1 MNTDQCQYDDESRE
15 TLDEVIVESQS
26 APSSIA
32 YFNDDLKQMQL
43 WIPHDLH
50 DRAEFMSYLIR
61 NGAVPSFLLEGF
73 NCFEYLS
80 GCGYLKTITT
90 GLHSVTYPTFD
101 LKLNLTWMTKADR
114 NLWKRVKADKKPK
127 GVNNRVFSSERV
139 LKSRDPLCNLPVFNN
154 KFTVELMEELMVA
167 RLSFHQVVQYL
178 ERGNDSPELRESIS
192 RNLKDY
198 IEGLRCFEI
207 RDGWL
212 ANKADWFDLKDLELE
227 GIDLIGVCGVV
238 EKERRK
244 LMECIRSGSEDRTV
258 RDRRFLEGELNDR
271 VHQFN
276 VKKITALENDLKLSR
291 EAVEERD
298 LTIAQLR
305 RQLSDMKHPEESD
318 NGSREDVERLNAVVS
333 KMEKEMT
340 KLRIERSEL
349 EKENFELRTQG
360 YGQNVSA
367 ASISTASSVVRHPG
381 DFHEI
386 SDANPRG
393 VIQHIRDSKGIDVT
407 DPATQLILSS
417 VYKTCESMLVKLS
430 VDIYSSDSRFAL
442 ELIQNGDDN
451 QYEPSLVPSVH
462 IACTPGY
469 VWVTNNERGFT
480 MDNVRAIC
488 DVGGSTKTGSQLIG
502 HKGVGFKAVFKVSD
516 RPHIFSKG
524 YRFKFD
530 ARKKIGHI
538 VPQWID
544 DGMSLPRPLDERVTT
559 FYLPLKEDHDFD
571 SAELIDGVDFVPLF
585 LRKLREIRVSV
596 IDAEGRERL
605 KVVTVE
611 QLEDNRRRLTVETY
625 DVSSVCSGK
634 TEHTFKI
641 FSADVDIPLSL
652 RHEGGRRG
660 DKTQI
665 VLAFP
670 DGPARPW
677 PTFTFLP
684 VQSVGFKMIV
694 QTDMELVT
702 SRQEVHKG
710 HPWNKWLRDQIAPL
724 FLRALQEDE
733 DVRSRLPDL
742 LPTPQEVTD
751 GFWSVVAN
759 QMRRMASDL
768 ECIKSESGNWC
779 KPSQILL
786 RSEAYPRLVDNDSLR
801 QMTGY
806 EFPYPEMYDREY
818 LSQLLHC
825 QTFQAEHFFSFLENF
840 SLEDKSIDWFVEAF
854 SFLQH
859 HMVEVDKMDKAILS
873 HIKMF
878 PIRRGD
884 GHQLKSLSEGEILR
898 DVPSDVLRY
907 HLGDFIQILH
917 PTLVNDRTR
926 VFLEK
931 CNVHSADSRKI
942 SDIILLR
949 HSLHDVDFD
958 RVCEAETVME
968 HLRFICDH
976 IKEIGGNV
984 RVLRDTLWMPCQ
996 EGKMCRGEELYHTD
1010 RDLQRI
1016 FKGERVQYLY
1026 GEKREDR
1033 EWMDFMTMMG
1043 VSVVPKVKHIAG
1055 RGYEVSP
1062 ELVSCLADKD
1072 SGALE
1077 YIDKHFSHYNA
1088 AEANVVIRH
1097 VNEHVRLRTTSN
1109 VYECIS
1115 ATYDHPK
1122 LQSFSPYLPCLNL
1135 EVLTH
1140 PSLLKGLAPVREI
1153 DGYVLDRIN
1162 DQLKRSNVPE
1172 DKRQEVWNDYY
1183 TLCEQFNH
1191 PCEDVYIDGS
1201 HLRLSKVIWDGDDEV
1216 MKALQLAK
1224 LADRYPKLE
1233 NYFTQVVKVKT
1244 TPSFHTCYMGIL
1256 NIVWSDHDE
1265 RIFRPKEEIPPMLPV
1280 IQKIYRI
1287 LNDISD
1293 DQGKSTLWILSYRCI
1308 FFSPRLCK
1316 DKLVYAVPGTVDD
1329 KLVDIYYGRDGK
1341 RYFPLNMVHPLLSEF
1356 PELLKLHDI
1365 PRISERN
1372 VSRPLPSTK
1381 PYESTSLTL
1390 RLRSSARFILKVS
1403 GRVLTKEEKER
1414 LEDIA
1419 DRTRVEYSLGEG
1431 LTRRVRADHYVDGER
1446 GVLMIDKKRENS
1458 KIEDLARLLIPEIV
1472 GGEEGISFTDG
1483 ILREFM
1489 EQEKMKERRPVI
1501 EVVHMEDQYTL
1512 LKEAGDLVITLP
1524 TRKNPSAPVKVDGT
1538 RDDGG
1543 RHIQKVKYRMDVTL
1557 RNLRLIQMNDSPD
1570 EYVHYSGEK
1579 EADMHTPSGGRH
1591 IQETDDLSNDTYV
1604 GYVREDDSNMQAE
1617 WMDYEGEDPVQMDDD
1632 TPSFKSYAG
1641 MRHRLKQLERLP
1653 HDDLYHSLSPSNEA
1667 APPSTTV
1674 ESAAPSDRGAALPQI
1689 ESDFADLLGKMGEC
1703 YAYRTLLQVCRG
1715 KSVEFDEYNWVS
1727 RYSTRFFPEKRR
1739 ETCDDGLGY
1748 DLFIDD
1754 MEGVFNGKPSK
1765 FLFEVKGHVTDHVT
1779 AFRMSKNEWRR
1790 AETSLETSHE
1800 VHVIMGVVV
1809 HPVPRIVYT
1818 LVNVSGQD
1826 VTREADGWLISGF
1839 KKGGTRMEELM
1850 RGRRE
1855 EEKGGASKKEQVHAE
1870 VKETR
1875 AEIPVEEKKERVQT
1889 KKEKPA
1895 KREQKIQAGK
1905 IEETR
1910 EKVVPAQKKKKY
1922 DKKVQSETKGV
1933 QGKK

>member
-1 MNTDQCQYDDESRE
+1 MVVWAPLKVAEPTSVLVNKCLNDGIGSATGTSLARASR
-15 TLDEVIVESQS
+15 Q
-26 APSSIA
+26 PSS
-32 YFNDDLKQMQL
+32 
-43 WIPHDLH
+43 
-50 DRAEFMSYLIR
+50 
-61 NGAVPSFLLEGF
+61 
-73 NCFEYLS
+73 
-80 GCGYLKTITT
+80 GY
-90 GLHSVTYPTFD
+90 
-101 LKLNLTWMTKADR
+101 
-114 NLWKRVKADKKPK
+114 
-127 GVNNRVFSSERV
+127 
-139 LKSRDPLCNLPVFNN
+139 
-154 KFTVELMEELMVA
+154 
-167 RLSFHQVVQYL
+167 
-178 ERGNDSPELRESIS
+178 
-192 RNLKDY
+192 
-198 IEGLRCFEI
+198 
-207 RDGWL
+207 
-212 ANKADWFDLKDLELE
+212 
-227 GIDLIGVCGVV
+227 
-238 EKERRK
+238 
-244 LMECIRSGSEDRTV
+244 
-258 RDRRFLEGELNDR
+258 
-271 VHQFN
+271 
-276 VKKITALENDLKLSR
+276 
-291 EAVEERD
+291 
-298 LTIAQLR
+298 
-305 RQLSDMKHPEESD
+305 
-318 NGSREDVERLNAVVS
+318 
-333 KMEKEMT
+333 
-340 KLRIERSEL
+340 
-349 EKENFELRTQG
+349 
-360 YGQNVSA
+360 
-367 ASISTASSVVRHPG
+367 
-381 DFHEI
+381 
-386 SDANPRG
+386 
-393 VIQHIRDSKGIDVT
+393 
-407 DPATQLILSS
+407 
-417 VYKTCESMLVKLS
+417 
-430 VDIYSSDSRFAL
+430 
-442 ELIQNGDDN
+442 
-451 QYEPSLVPSVH
+451 
-462 IACTPGY
+462 
-469 VWVTNNERGFT
+469 
-480 MDNVRAIC
+480 
-488 DVGGSTKTGSQLIG
+488 
-502 HKGVGFKAVFKVSD
+502 
-516 RPHIFSKG
+516 
-524 YRFKFD
+524 
-530 ARKKIGHI
+530 
-538 VPQWID
+538 
-544 DGMSLPRPLDERVTT
+544 
-559 FYLPLKEDHDFD
+559 
-571 SAELIDGVDFVPLF
+571 
-585 LRKLREIRVSV
+585 
-596 IDAEGRERL
+596 
-605 KVVTVE
+605 
-611 QLEDNRRRLTVETY
+611 
-625 DVSSVCSGK
+625 
-634 TEHTFKI
+634 
-641 FSADVDIPLSL
+641 
-652 RHEGGRRG
+652 
-660 DKTQI
+660 
-665 VLAFP
+665 
-670 DGPARPW
+670 
-677 PTFTFLP
+677 
-684 VQSVGFKMIV
+684 
-694 QTDMELVT
+694 
-702 SRQEVHKG
+702 
-710 HPWNKWLRDQIAPL
+710 
-724 FLRALQEDE
+724 
-733 DVRSRLPDL
+733 
-742 LPTPQEVTD
+742 
-751 GFWSVVAN
+751 
-759 QMRRMASDL
+759 
-768 ECIKSESGNWC
+768 
-779 KPSQILL
+779 
-786 RSEAYPRLVDNDSLR
+786 
-801 QMTGY
+801 
-806 EFPYPEMYDREY
+806 
-818 LSQLLHC
+818 
-825 QTFQAEHFFSFLENF
+825 
-840 SLEDKSIDWFVEAF
+840 
-854 SFLQH
+854 
-859 HMVEVDKMDKAILS
+859 
-873 HIKMF
+873 
-878 PIRRGD
+878 

-898 DVPSDVLRY
+898 DVPSDVLHY
-907 HLGDFIQILH
+907 NLGDFIQILH

-931 CNVHSADSRKI
+931 CNVYSADSRKI
-942 SDIILLR
+942 SEIILLR
-949 HSLHDVDFD
+949 HSLHDGDFD

-996 EGKMCRGEELYHTD
+996 EGKMYRGEELYHPD
-1010 RDLQRI
+1010 HDLKR
-1016 FKGERVQYLY
+1016 YLY

-1033 EWMDFMTMMG
+1033 EWMEFTMMMG
-1043 VSVVPKVKHIAG
+1043 VSVVPKVNHIAG
-1055 RGYEVSP
+1055 RGREVSP
-1062 ELVSCLADKD
+1062 ELVSCLAVKD

-1077 YIDKHFSHYNA
+1077 YINKQFTHYNA
-1088 AEANVVIRH
+1088 AEANVVTRH

-1122 LQSFSPYLPCLNL
+1122 LEFFSPYLPCLNL
-1135 EVLTH
+1135 E
-1140 PSLLKGLAPVREI
+1140 
-1153 DGYVLDRIN
+1153 GYVLDRIN
-1162 DQLKRSNVPE
+1162 NQLKRSNIPE
-1172 DKRQEVWNDYY
+1172 DKRREVWNGYY
-1183 TLCEQFNH
+1183 ILCEQFNH

-1201 HLRLSKVIWDGDDEV
+1201 HLRLSKVIWDGTTTRQARGSLF
-1216 MKALQLAK
+1216 KNGK
-1224 LADRYPKLE
+1224 LLHSSGEGEDHPEFSRLLHG
-1233 NYFTQVVKVKT
+1233 T
-1244 TPSFHTCYMGIL
+1244 L
-1256 NIVWSDHDE
+1256 NIVWSDLDA

-1280 IQKIYRI
+1280 IQKIYRM
-1287 LNDISD
+1287 LNDVSD
-1293 DQGKSTLWILSYRCI
+1293 DQGKSTLWILSHRCI
-1308 FFSPRLCK
+1308 FFSPRSWVDHVERKISL
-1316 DKLVYAVPGTVDD
+1316 AVSATNLSLHDLG
-1329 KLVDIYYGRDGK
+1329 
-1341 RYFPLNMVHPLLSEF
+1341 LLSEF
-1356 PELLKLHDI
+1356 PELLKLHNI

-1809 HPVPRIVYT
+1809 HPVPKIAYT
-1818 LVNVSGQD
+1818 LVNVCGQD

-1839 KKGGTRMEELM
+1839 EKGGTRVEELM
-1850 RGRRE
+1850 RGTRE
-1855 EEKGGASKKEQVHAE
+1855 EEKGGASKKEEVHAE

-1875 AEIPVEEKKERVQT
+1875 SEIPVEEKKERVQT

-1895 KREQKIQAGK
+1895 KREQKFQAGK
-1905 IEETR
+1905 IEEAK
-1910 EKVVPAQKKKKY
+1910 EKMDPAQKKKKY
-1922 DKKVQSETKGV
+1922 GKKKVQSERKVV